1 MGELIRRKFEGPG
14 DVELVYFVCSLS
26 SIHFFLFLPSS
37 TSSLR
42 FSFTMNRSL
51 PYLLSPSPIL
61 SHFHLSL
68 PRPCPEL
75 THTLQAR
82 SVGLRSSGVHRTKLL
97 AKSFA
102 EKAKEVLEELP
113 EGVAKAGLVALMERV
128 VGQRS

>member
-1 MGELIRRKFEGPG
+1 
-14 DVELVYFVCSLS
+14 
-26 SIHFFLFLPSS
+26 
-37 TSSLR
+37 
-42 FSFTMNRSL
+42 MNRFL